1 MDSIKAFVKYLT
13 LLLSTARVICCCQL
27 HVSFA
32 AVNCCLARVFAWI
45 KRRMFRRFFRFIAT
59 TAKKCRIWGRE
70 LRVSICASSFFS
82 IPRNWL
88 PARNKYHVIR
98 YELLYLHFTCEKYIA
113 KRNKRFWLDKYR
125 WKGIKEG
132 FNFFKLGTKL
142 ISLKSWRTL

>member
-27 HVSFA
+27 LSGTCVRLNQKKGVSEIFPFHSN
-32 AVNCCLARVFAWI
+32 NCQKMQNMR
-45 KRRMFRRFFRFIAT
+45 T
-59 TAKKCRIWGRE
+59 GTE
-70 LRVSICASSFFS
+70 SINLCQQFFS

-88 PARNKYHVIR
+88 PVRNKYHVIR
-98 YELLYLHFTCEKYIA
+98 YELLSLHFTCEKYIA

-132 FNFFKLGTKL
+132 FNFFKLGAKL
-142 ISLKSWRTL
+142 ISLKS